1 MSEELG
7 GLNDIRKLFNTILGS
22 EVTIKDN
29 IDATDEAVFILMI
42 QKLEKTI
49 NMEHKVFEVGGI
61 DAHGLTDNLWFV
73 VESCFKFIYGTEAA
87 STISWYLYERKN
99 PNGKIV
105 PLEDENGK
113 KYLLKNPKFLWEY
126 IKRKHLKR

>member
-1 MSEELG
+1 MSEELS
-7 GLNDIRKLFNTILGS
+7 GLEDIKELFSKILGT
-22 EVTIKDN
+22 EVILKDN

-49 NMEHKVFEVGGI
+49 EMEHKLFEVGGM
-61 DAHGLTDNLWFV
+61 DAHGLTDKLWFV
-73 VESCFKFIYGTEAA
+73 VESCFKFIYGSEAA

-105 PLEDENGK
+105 PLEDEDGK
-113 KYLLKNPKFLWEY
+113 KFILKNPKILWEY

>member
-49 NMEHKVFEVGGI
+49 QMEHKVFELGGI
-61 DAHGLTDNLWFV
+61 DAHGLTDSLWFV

-99 PNGKIV
+99 PDGKIV
-105 PLEDENGK
+105 PLEDEDGK
-113 KYLLKNPKFLWEY
+113 KYLLKTPKFLWEY

>member
-1 MSEELG
+1 MSEELS
-7 GLNDIRKLFNTILGS
+7 GLNDIKDLFSKILGS

-49 NMEHKVFEVGGI
+49 KMEHKVFEVGGI
-61 DAHGLTDNLWFV
+61 DAHGLTDSLWFV
-73 VESCFKFIYGTEAA
+73 VESCFKFIYGSEAA

-105 PLEDENGK
+105 PLEEEDGK
-113 KYLLKNPKFLWEY
+113 KFILKNPKMLWAY
-126 IKRKHLKR
+126 IKRKYLKR